1 MDVAY
6 ETRKGE
12 VGSDGGFQE
21 RDWEPLIYRHSVL
34 LYIYLICWEHF
45 YTVYILLIS
54 CEQDVKSVKAQK
66 SKNLIIK
73 KNNCILANFFI
84 YYNFVN
90 SYNLVIVLNFQK
102 S

>member
-12 VGSDGGFQE
+12 VGSDGGLQE

-34 LYIYLICWEHF
+34 LYIYLICWEHL
-45 YTVYILLIS
+45 YIYILLIS
-54 CEQDVKSVKAQK
+54 CEQDVKSVKA
-66 SKNLIIK
+66 
-73 KNNCILANFFI
+73 FFI